1 MDLDVSQDSFAF
13 SDVVPPSH
21 VSDLQSFSDLEF
33 SDSEI
38 SLSESSRSPHD
49 SEEEKKN
56 ENAST
61 VHSQHGR
68 QSREK
73 GRERYS

>member
-33 SDSEI
+33 SDSDT
-38 SLSESSRSPHD
+38 SFTESSHTHG
-49 SEEEKKN
+49 SEEENN
-56 ENAST
+56 ENASRA
-61 VHSQHGR
+61 HSQDDR
-68 QSREK
+68 RSEEK